1 MSPIPRNVTRGA
13 PALRIVVRSALRCV
27 NRSPTNR
34 RRAQQQVWDWV
45 CAKWPRLRP
54 SLEEMESRQH
64 ECMLP
69 GLELS
74 MSARDDGSDW
84 TLSVAQAERHSAR
97 VWFTRAW
104 VRDGG
109 DADLVG
115 LETACT
121 ELDHAPHVIAPPR
134 LLGLW
139 VQRLDLE
146 DAGLAVIG
154 EARHVEDDGQFDA
167 FCAHVMSPQRT
178 LPVIVLSNSP
188 HSRFYGVDPRGLAEA
203 VRGLAHV
210 ACIAPWLAHEVGR
223 RFGDEFGLVAAA
235 ARVFQPGFSANA
247 ALELHPLL
255 RDQRNP
261 GETRAADPGAFRR
274 LLCRRICAMS
284 VQGTPGIDGAFPPAR
299 EGRAA
304 PGLLAVH

>member
-1 MSPIPRNVTRGA
+1 MSPTPRNATRGA

-54 SLEEMESRQH
+54 SLEEMESTQH
-64 ECMLP
+64 ECALP

-74 MSARDDGSDW
+74 MSAREDGSEW

-97 VWFTRAW
+97 VWFTRAT

-154 EARHVEDDGQFDA
+154 EARHVEDDEQLDA
-167 FCAHVMSPQRT
+167 FCAHVLSPQRT

-210 ACIAPWLAHEVGR
+210 TCMAPWLAPEVGR
-223 RFGDEFGLVAAA
+223 RFGDEFGLVSAA
-235 ARVFQPGFSANA
+235 ARIFQPGFSANA

-255 RDQRNP
+255 RDLRNP

-284 VQGTPGIDGAFPPAR
+284 VESTPGMDAVAPPGREAR
-299 EGRAA
+299 ATQGRV
-304 PGLLAVH
+304 AVH